1 MIINIHPDNPQS
13 RLINQASE
21 ILEKGGIIIY
31 QTDTTYGMGCCV
43 FNKKAVERLYRIS
56 KSDNKKLFSVICTNF
71 SQISKY
77 AKISDYAFKIMK
89 HCLPGPYTFILKG
102 TSLLPK
108 VTLTK
113 RKTIGIRMPKNKILF
128 SLSKEYAKPILNT
141 SISVDKDYSLI
152 VDPWDI
158 DQSLGNEVDLI
169 IDAGQMPY
177 NQSSVISL
185 IDDEV
190 EIIREGIGDTSWM

>member
-13 RLINQASE
+13 RLINQAAE
-21 ILEKGGIIIY
+21 VLEQGGIIIY
-31 QTDTTYGMGCCV
+31 PTDTTYGMGCCV

-56 KSDNKKLFSVICTNF
+56 QSDTKKLFSVICTDF

-77 AKISDYAFKIMK
+77 AKISDSAFKIMK
-89 HCLPGPYTFILKG
+89 HCLPGPYTFIFKG

-113 RKTIGIRMPKNKILF
+113 RKTIGIRMPNNKILL
-128 SLSKEYAKPILNT
+128 SLSKEYGKPILNT

-152 VDPWDI
+152 VDPWEI
-158 DQSLGNEVDLI
+158 DQTLGNEVDLI
-169 IDAGQMPY
+169 IDGGQMPY
-177 NQSSVISL
+177 NESSVISL

-190 EIIREGIGDTSWM
+190 EIIREGIGDISWV